1 MVGLVVKTL
10 FLVDSVSM
18 PLVAFPL
25 NEVVFIIDVADVVV
39 LEDVK
44 LLVDVVSVVEV
55 STNNVNNTMMN

>member
-10 FLVDSVSM
+10 FLDDSVSM
-18 PLVAFPL
+18 PLVAVPL

-39 LEDVK
+39 VEDVK

>member
-18 PLVAFPL
+18 PLVAAPL

-39 LEDVK
+39 VEDVK
-44 LLVDVVSVVEV
+44 VLVDVVSVVEV
-55 STNNVNNTMMN
+55 STNNVKNTRMN

>member
-25 NEVVFIIDVADVVV
+25 NEFVFIIDVADVVV
-39 LEDVK
+39 VEDVK
-44 LLVDVVSVVEV
+44 VLVDVVSVVEV